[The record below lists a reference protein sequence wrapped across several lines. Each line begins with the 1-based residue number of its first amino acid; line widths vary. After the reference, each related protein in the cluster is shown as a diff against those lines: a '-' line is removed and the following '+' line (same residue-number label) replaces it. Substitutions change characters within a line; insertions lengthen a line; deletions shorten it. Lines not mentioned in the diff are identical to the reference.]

1 MKNSP
6 TGAYLSGRRT
16 IPLPTTRRPC
26 PPKGHPW
33 LRVQGADC
41 HNLKNLTASFPLR
54 RLVAVSGVSGSGKS
68 TLVHEVIYKTLL
80 HQMGRAVENLPSV
93 KSITGHDTIS
103 DVLLVDQ
110 SPLSQTPRSTPLL
123 YLDIYDLVRE
133 LYASTEEAQS
143 AGLAA
148 SAFSFNAGGGRCER
162 CGGMGY
168 EKVSMQFLSDVFV
181 TCPTC
186 EGHRFQPH
194 VLAAPYRGKSIS
206 QLLEMSAAEA
216 LLHFAP
222 HESLTPRARE
232 CHQRICQ
239 ALSL

>member
-1 MKNSP
+1 MFSLWTNPPIPNSS
-6 TGAYLSGRRT
+6 L
-16 IPLPTTRRPC
+16 
-26 PPKGHPW
+26 
-33 LRVQGADC
+33 
-41 HNLKNLTASFPLR
+41 N
-54 RLVAVSGVSGSGKS
+54 
-68 TLVHEVIYKTLL
+68 
-80 HQMGRAVENLPSV
+80 
-93 KSITGHDTIS
+93 
-103 DVLLVDQ
+103 
-110 SPLSQTPRSTPLL
+110 PLL
-123 YLDIYDLVRE
+123 YLDIYDHVRE

-222 HESLTPRARE
+222 DESLTPRARE

-239 ALSL
+239 ALSLLSEVGLGYLRCGQPLSQLSGGEAQRLKLVAHLAPQNQAEETPRKGKKKSTSTPPNTSPLLILDEPTTGLHLDDVALLIRLLHRLVDQGASLSSLNTTWMS